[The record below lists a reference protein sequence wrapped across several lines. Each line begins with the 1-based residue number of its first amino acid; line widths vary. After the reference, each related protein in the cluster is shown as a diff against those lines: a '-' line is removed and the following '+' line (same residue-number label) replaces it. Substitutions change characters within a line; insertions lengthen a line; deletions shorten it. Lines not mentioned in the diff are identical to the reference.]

1 MRLFG
6 SVKNMVIFAR
16 YYYPVK
22 KGLVMDTGKQQPQ
35 NYLPGDE
42 RRQDGVHEEAMAYAT
57 QSRHLQVLPPC
68 QFTVEELKEILLRSE
83 LDGDGVTNDAFFAE
97 LEKEDAELWR

>member
-1 MRLFG
+1 M
-6 SVKNMVIFAR
+6 N
-16 YYYPVK
+16 
-22 KGLVMDTGKQQPQ
+22 TEKQQPPK
-35 NYLPGDE
+35 YLPEDE
-42 RRQDGVHEEAMAYAT
+42 QRQDNVREEAVAYAAK
-57 QSRHLQVLPPC
+57 SRHLQMLPPC

>member
-1 MRLFG
+1 MMNSG
-6 SVKNMVIFAR
+6 GITCAR
-16 YYYPVK
+16 
-22 KGLVMDTGKQQPQ
+22 
-35 NYLPGDE
+35 
-42 RRQDGVHEEAMAYAT
+42 RRWRM
-57 QSRHLQVLPPC
+57 PC

>member
-1 MRLFG
+1 
-6 SVKNMVIFAR
+6 
-16 YYYPVK
+16 
-22 KGLVMDTGKQQPQ
+22 MDTEKQQPPK
-35 NYLPGDE
+35 YLPEDE
-42 RRQDGVHEEAMAYAT
+42 QRQDNVHEEAMAYAT

>member
-1 MRLFG
+1 M
-6 SVKNMVIFAR
+6 N
-16 YYYPVK
+16 
-22 KGLVMDTGKQQPQ
+22 TEKQQPKK
-35 NYLPGDE
+35 YLPDDE
-42 RRQDGVHEEAMAYAT
+42 QRQDGVHEEAVAYAT

>member
-1 MRLFG
+1 
-6 SVKNMVIFAR
+6 MVTFAR

-42 RRQDGVHEEAMAYAT
+42 RRQDNVREEAVAYAAK
-57 QSRHLQVLPPC
+57 SRHLQMLPPC
-68 QFTVEELKEILLRSE
+68 QFTVEELKEILRRSE

>member
-1 MRLFG
+1 M
-6 SVKNMVIFAR
+6 N
-16 YYYPVK
+16 
-22 KGLVMDTGKQQPQ
+22 TEKQQPKQ
-35 NYLPGDE
+35 YLPDDE
-42 RRQDGVHEEAMAYAT
+42 QRRDNVREEAVAYAT